1 MRSPVYRNLDAPFR
15 VFGFS
20 PLELSLLC
28 FAFVGGGEIAQALSV
43 GRIWALVLAALLALA
58 LFAFRRAFGE
68 HFGARLYRF
77 FKLPSRLSPRV
88 RPNGLLS

>member
-28 FAFVGGGEIAQALSV
+28 FAFVGGGELAQALAI
-43 GRIWALVLAALLALA
+43 GRVWALVLAALMALGM
-58 LFAFRRAFGE
+58 FTFRRAFGE
-68 HFGARLYRF
+68 HFAARLYRF
-77 FKLPSRLSPRV
+77 YKLPSRLVPRV
-88 RPNGLLS
+88 RPNGFLS